1 MKIAIIISGLPR
13 CYKEGYEELKKWFL
27 DKYDCDIYIHTW
39 YDTKTIFKTGHNFS
53 LNKDY
58 KFTEEDYQN
67 ILELYQPKN
76 YTFQKPIP
84 FDVNGIISKLGV
96 KLNVSLS
103 SFYSLQHSF
112 NLIKESGVEYDYII
126 RTRFDLK
133 FTDYISPECVFL
145 KDISLL
151 NPNQL
156 NYFQYSDDP
165 TIRIAEIDDLFAVGG
180 FEVMD
185 VYCNTFSYVLNY
197 LYMNQEYKEW
207 LNNLVLDPELLV
219 NESLLKFHLLKN
231 NIFLNP
237 TPSLTEYFTAHI
249 IR

>member
-1 MKIAIIISGLPR
+1 MKVAISISGLPR

-39 YDTKTIFKTGHNFS
+39 YDTKTIFKTGHKFAPS
-53 LNKDY
+53 KDY
-58 KFTEEDYQN
+58 NFTEEDYQN
-67 ILELYQPKN
+67 ILDLYQPKN
-76 YTFQKPIP
+76 HTLQKPIP

-112 NLIKESGVEYDYII
+112 NLIKESGIEYDYII

-133 FTDYISPECVFL
+133 FTDYISPECAFL

-151 NPNQL
+151 DPNQL
-156 NYFQYSDDP
+156 SYFQYSDDP
-165 TIRIAEIDDLFAVGG
+165 TIRIAEMDDLFAVGG

-197 LYMNQEYKEW
+197 LYMNQGYKEW
-207 LNNLVLDPELLV
+207 LNNLVSDPEPLV
-219 NESLLKFHLLKN
+219 NESLLKFHLLSN
-231 NIFLNP
+231 NISLNP

-249 IR
+249 MR

>member
-39 YDTKTIFKTGHNFS
+39 YDTKTTFKTGHNFS

-112 NLIKESGVEYDYII
+112 NLIKESGIEYDYII

-133 FTDYISPECVFL
+133 FTDLVVESCPLISNITEL
-145 KDISLL
+145 D
-151 NPNQL
+151 PNQVNLVDYNSEDYRRL
-156 NYFQYSDDP
+156 NVN
-165 TIRIAEIDDLFAVGG
+165 DLFAIGGYDVMKIYHNLFSDEIYYHFLDSGYDQWLTG
-180 FEVMD
+180 FEPAPMTYINQRRWED
-185 VYCNTFSYVLNY
+185 ESSSPTFTRRV
-197 LYMNQEYKEW
+197 
-207 LNNLVLDPELLV
+207 
-219 NESLLKFHLLKN
+219 
-231 NIFLNP
+231 I
-237 TPSLTEYFTAHI
+237 
-249 IR
+249 

>member
-1 MKIAIIISGLPR
+1 MKVAISISGLPR

-39 YDTKTIFKTGHNFS
+39 YDTKTIFKTGHKFAPNIGY
-53 LNKDY
+53 N
-58 KFTEEDYQN
+58 FTEEDYQN
-67 ILELYQPKN
+67 ILDLYQPKN
-76 YTFQKPIP
+76 HTLQKPIP
-84 FDVNGIISKLGV
+84 FDANGIISKLGI

-112 NLIKESGVEYDYII
+112 NLIKESGIKYDYII

-133 FTDYISPECVFL
+133 FTDYISSECTFL

-156 NYFQYSDDP
+156 SYFQYSDDP
-165 TIRIAEIDDLFAVGG
+165 NIRIAEMDDLFAVGG
-180 FEVMD
+180 FEIMD

-207 LNNLVLDPELLV
+207 LNNLVSDPELLV
-219 NESLLKFHLLKN
+219 NESLLKFHLLNN
-231 NIFLNP
+231 NISLNP
-237 TPSLTEYFTAHI
+237 VSSLTEYFTAHI
-249 IR
+249 MR

>member
-1 MKIAIIISGLPR
+1 MKIAISISGLPR
-13 CYKEGYEELKKWFL
+13 CYKEGYKELKKWFL

-39 YDTKTIFKTGHNFS
+39 YDTNTIFQTGHKFAP
-53 LNKDY
+53 Y
-58 KFTEEDYQN
+58 KSYSFTEDDYQSV
-67 ILELYQPKN
+67 LELYQPKN

-84 FDVNGIISKLGV
+84 FDNNGIVSKLGV

-103 SFYSLQHSF
+103 TFYSLQHSY
-112 NLIKESGVEYDYII
+112 NLIKESGIEYDYII

-133 FTDYISPECVFL
+133 FTDYISPDCVFL

-165 TIRIAEIDDLFAVGG
+165 TIRITEIDDLFAVGG

-207 LNNLVLDPELLV
+207 LNNLVLDPEHLV

-231 NIFLNP
+231 NITLNP
-237 TPSLTEYFTAHI
+237 VSSLTEYFTAHI
-249 IR
+249 MR

>member
-1 MKIAIIISGLPR
+1 MKVAISISGLPR

-39 YDTKTIFKTGHNFS
+39 YDTKTIFKTGHNFAP
-53 LNKDY
+53 NIGY
-58 KFTEEDYQN
+58 NFTEEDYQN
-67 ILELYQPKN
+67 ILDLYQPKN
-76 YTFQKPIP
+76 HTLQKPIP
-84 FDVNGIISKLGV
+84 FDVNSIISRLGI

-112 NLIKESGVEYDYII
+112 NLIKESGIEYDYII

-133 FTDYISPECVFL
+133 FTDYISPECTFL

-151 NPNQL
+151 DPNQL

-165 TIRIAEIDDLFAVGG
+165 TIRIAEMDDLFAIGG
-180 FEVMD
+180 FKVMN

-207 LNNLVLDPELLV
+207 LNNLVSDPEPLV
-219 NESLLKFHLLKN
+219 NESLLKFHLLNN
-231 NIFLNP
+231 NISLNP
-237 TPSLTEYFTAHI
+237 VSSLTEYFTAHI
-249 IR
+249 MR

>member
-1 MKIAIIISGLPR
+1 MKVAISISGLPR

-39 YDTKTIFKTGHNFS
+39 YDTKTIFKTGHNFAP
-53 LNKDY
+53 NIGY
-58 KFTEEDYQN
+58 NFTEEDYQN
-67 ILELYQPKN
+67 ILDLYQPKN
-76 YTFQKPIP
+76 HTLQKPIP
-84 FDVNGIISKLGV
+84 FDVNGIISRLGV

-112 NLIKESGVEYDYII
+112 NLIKESGIEYDYII

-151 NPNQL
+151 DPNQL
-156 NYFQYSDDP
+156 SYFQYSDDP
-165 TIRIAEIDDLFAVGG
+165 NIRIAEIDDLFAVGG
-180 FEVMD
+180 FEVMN

-207 LNNLVLDPELLV
+207 LNNLVPDPEPLV
-219 NESLLKFHLLKN
+219 NESILKFHLLNN
-231 NIFLNP
+231 NISLNP
-237 TPSLTEYFTAHI
+237 VPSLTEYFTAHI
-249 IR
+249 MR

>member
-1 MKIAIIISGLPR
+1 MKIAISISGLPR

-39 YDTKTIFKTGHNFS
+39 YDTKTIFKTGHNFAP
-53 LNKDY
+53 NIGY
-58 KFTEEDYQN
+58 NFTEEDYQN
-67 ILELYQPKN
+67 ILDLYQPKN
-76 YTFQKPIP
+76 HILQKPIP
-84 FDVNGIISKLGV
+84 FDANSIISKLGV

-112 NLIKESGVEYDYII
+112 NLIKESGIEYDYII

-151 NPNQL
+151 DPNQL

-165 TIRIAEIDDLFAVGG
+165 NIRIAEIDDLFAIGG

-185 VYCNTFSYVLNY
+185 IYCNTFSYVLNY

-207 LNNLVLDPELLV
+207 LNNLVSDPEPLV
-219 NESLLKFHLLKN
+219 NESLLKFHLLNN
-231 NIFLNP
+231 NISLNP
-237 TPSLTEYFTAHI
+237 ISSLTEYFTAHI
-249 IR
+249 MR

>member
-112 NLIKESGVEYDYII
+112 NLIKESGIEYDYII

-219 NESLLKFHLLKN
+219 NESLLKFHLFKN
-231 NIFLNP
+231 NISLNSV
-237 TPSLTEYFTAHI
+237 PSLTEYFTAHI

>member
-27 DKYDCDIYIHTW
+27 DRYDCDIYIHTW
-39 YDTKTIFKTGHNFS
+39 YDTKTTFKTGHNFS

-207 LNNLVLDPELLV
+207 LNNLVRDPELLV

-231 NIFLNP
+231 NISLNP
-237 TPSLTEYFTAHI
+237 VPSLTEYFTAHI

>member
-1 MKIAIIISGLPR
+1 MKIAISISGLPR

-39 YDTKTIFKTGHNFS
+39 YDTKTIFKTGHNFAP
-53 LNKDY
+53 NIGY
-58 KFTEEDYQN
+58 NFTEEDYQN
-67 ILELYQPKN
+67 ILDLYQPKN
-76 YTFQKPIP
+76 HILQKPIP
-84 FDVNGIISKLGV
+84 FDANSIISKLGV

-112 NLIKESGVEYDYII
+112 NLIKESGIEYDYII

-151 NPNQL
+151 DPNQL

-165 TIRIAEIDDLFAVGG
+165 NIRIAEIDDLFAIGG

-207 LNNLVLDPELLV
+207 LNNLVSDPEPLV
-219 NESLLKFHLLKN
+219 NESLLKFHLLNN
-231 NIFLNP
+231 NISLNP
-237 TPSLTEYFTAHI
+237 VSSLTEYFTAHI
-249 IR
+249 MR

>member
-1 MKIAIIISGLPR
+1 MKVAISISGLPR

-39 YDTKTIFKTGHNFS
+39 YDTKTIFKTGHKFAPNIGY
-53 LNKDY
+53 N
-58 KFTEEDYQN
+58 FTEEDYQN
-67 ILELYQPKN
+67 ILDLYQPKN
-76 YTFQKPIP
+76 HTLQKPIP
-84 FDVNGIISKLGV
+84 FDANGIISKLGI

-112 NLIKESGVEYDYII
+112 NLIKESGIKYDYII

-133 FTDYISPECVFL
+133 FTDYISSECTFL

-156 NYFQYSDDP
+156 SYFQYSDDP
-165 TIRIAEIDDLFAVGG
+165 NIRIAEMDDLFAVGG
-180 FEVMD
+180 FEIMD

-207 LNNLVLDPELLV
+207 LNNLVSDPELLV
-219 NESLLKFHLLKN
+219 NESLLKFHLLNN
-231 NIFLNP
+231 NINLNP
-237 TPSLTEYFTAHI
+237 VSSLTEYFTAHI
-249 IR
+249 MR

>member
-1 MKIAIIISGLPR
+1 MKVAISISGLPR

-27 DKYDCDIYIHTW
+27 DKYDCDVYIHTW
-39 YDTKTIFKTGHNFS
+39 YDTKTKFKTGHNFS

-58 KFTEEDYQN
+58 QFTEEDYKN
-67 ILELYQPKN
+67 VLELYQPKN

-84 FDVNGIISKLGV
+84 FDVNGLTSKFGV

-103 SFYSLQHSF
+103 TFYSLQHSF
-112 NLIKESGVEYDYII
+112 NLIKESGIHYDYVI

-133 FTDYISPECVFL
+133 FTDYISPECTFL

-151 NPNQL
+151 DPNQL

-165 TIRIAEIDDLFAVGG
+165 SVRISEIDDLFAVGSLD
-180 FEVMD
+180 VMD
-185 VYCNTFSYVLNY
+185 VYGNTFSYVLNY
-197 LYMNQEYKEW
+197 LYMNEEYKEW
-207 LNNLVLDPELLV
+207 LDNLVEEPEHLV

-231 NIFLNP
+231 NISLNP
-237 TPSLTEYFTAHI
+237 VSSLTEYFTAHI
-249 IR
+249 MR

>member
-112 NLIKESGVEYDYII
+112 NLIKESGIEYDYII

-219 NESLLKFHLLKN
+219 NESLLKFHLFKN
-231 NIFLNP
+231 NISLNP
-237 TPSLTEYFTAHI
+237 VPGLTEYFTAHI
-249 IR
+249 MR

>member
-1 MKIAIIISGLPR
+1 MKIAVSISGLPR

-27 DKYDCDIYIHTW
+27 DKYDCDVYIHTW
-39 YDTKTIFKTGHNFS
+39 YDTKTTFKTGHNFS
-53 LNKDY
+53 LDKNY
-58 KFTEEDYQN
+58 QFTEEDYQN
-67 ILELYQPKN
+67 VLELYQPKN

-84 FDVNGIISKLGV
+84 FDVNSLTSKFGV

-103 SFYSLQHSF
+103 TFYSLQHSF
-112 NLIKESGVEYDYII
+112 NLIKESGIHYDYII

-151 NPNQL
+151 DPNQL

-165 TIRIAEIDDLFAVGG
+165 SIRVSEIDDLFAVGSLD
-180 FEVMD
+180 VMD

-197 LYMNQEYKEW
+197 LYINEEYKKW
-207 LNNLVLDPELLV
+207 LDNLIEEPEHLV
-219 NESLLKFHLLKN
+219 NESLLKFHLLNN
-231 NIFLNP
+231 NISLNP
-237 TPSLTEYFTAHI
+237 VSSLTEYFTAHI
-249 IR
+249 MR

>member
-1 MKIAIIISGLPR
+1 MKIAISISGLPR

-53 LNKDY
+53 LNKEY
-58 KFTEEDYQN
+58 QFTEGDYQN

-84 FDVNGIISKLGV
+84 FDVNGLTSKFGV

-103 SFYSLQHSF
+103 TFYSLQHSF
-112 NLIKESGVEYDYII
+112 NLIKESGIHYDYIV

-133 FTDYISPECVFL
+133 FTDYISPECIFL
-145 KDISLL
+145 KDISILD
-151 NPNQL
+151 PNKL
-156 NYFQYSDDP
+156 NYFQYSNDP
-165 TIRIAEIDDLFAVGG
+165 SVRIAEIDDLFAVGSL
-180 FEVMD
+180 EVMNI
-185 VYCNTFSYVLNY
+185 YCNTFSYVLNY
-197 LYMNQEYKEW
+197 LYMNKEYKEW
-207 LNNLVLDPELLV
+207 LDNLVEEPEHLV

-231 NIFLNP
+231 NIPLNP
-237 TPSLTEYFTAHI
+237 VSSLTEYFTAHI
-249 IR
+249 MR